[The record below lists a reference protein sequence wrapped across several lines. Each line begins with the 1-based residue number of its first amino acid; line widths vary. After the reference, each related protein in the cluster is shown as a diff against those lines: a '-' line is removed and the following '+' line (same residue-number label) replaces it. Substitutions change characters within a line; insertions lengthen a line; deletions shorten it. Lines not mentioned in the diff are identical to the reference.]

1 MLIIVFVE
9 ANWLLSFI
17 LRPRTRFKFKFQI
30 PEPSLSQHSYNYD
43 DLVAI
48 QEIIREA
55 ARHSLAVYYECS
67 TADYKDDGSIVTE
80 ADLAMQQALTSAL
93 AERYPQVQMLGE
105 EDHKTEQQRVIDSD
119 HDYWCL
125 DPVDGTTNFHATVPL
140 FSVSLGLICGGEIV
154 LGVVYDPNRD
164 ESFGAVRNQGFWI
177 NGKRIK
183 RPRQPDS
190 LRSCIAFIDFKRLST
205 KLSTSLVQNTSYK
218 SQRNIGTCA
227 LEWAWLAAGRVNLL
241 LHGRERLWDY
251 AAGVLLTQEAGGK
264 CETFD
269 AEPIFRQT
277 LKPRSVIAASN
288 PVLFEQ
294 WAARVRAAT

>member
-1 MLIIVFVE
+1 MPQHRYSYEDLIAIQ
-9 ANWLLSFI
+9 
-17 LRPRTRFKFKFQI
+17 QI
-30 PEPSLSQHSYNYD
+30 IRDVSAHSLS
-43 DLVAI
+43 
-48 QEIIREA
+48 
-55 ARHSLAVYYECS
+55 VYYECS
-67 TADYKDDGSIVTE
+67 TADYKADGSIVTE
-80 ADLAMQQALTSAL
+80 ADLAMQRELTSEL
-93 AERYPQVQMLGE
+93 AERYPRVEMLGE
-105 EDHKTEQQRVIDSD
+105 EVGKTEQQRVIDSD

-140 FSVSLGLICGGEIV
+140 FSVSLGLICHGEII

-164 ESFGAVRNQGFWI
+164 ECFGAVKGEGFWI
-177 NGKRIK
+177 NGRRVS
-183 RPRQPDS
+183 RPDQPDS
-190 LRSCIAFIDFKRLST
+190 LRNAIAFIDFKRLDPA
-205 KLSTSLVQNTSYK
+205 LSTSLVQDTPYK

-241 LHGRERLWDY
+241 LHGRERIWDY

-288 PVLFEQ
+288 PELFEL
-294 WAARVRAAT
+294 WASRVRSAL